1 MHNIAKFG
9 AGLLAGV
16 LLSSCVST
24 PDHSLLENNR
34 VTADMLLDQSPLS
47 DGTVGSDLARLDILE
62 LTPEMKAFI
71 DEYVGDRRNRNA
83 RLKRLIHAVMGDD
96 NFELVYDDATRTA
109 AETFRDRRGN
119 CLSFTNL
126 FIAMARHLEIQAH
139 YQEVEI
145 PPDWSLVGESFL
157 FSQHVNVFLDLGAD
171 ETRIV
176 DFNVYDFNV
185 SYERRLISDARARA
199 HYFSNIGVDHM
210 LAGETAEAYANF
222 RQAVVEDETFSPAW
236 INMGILHRREGFPD
250 YAETAFRQAL
260 EIYSFDFLA
269 MSNLANLYE
278 EQGLVEPAEQYRSRV
293 RDHRMNNPYY
303 LYGLAQTAIV
313 DGDYQSAIGY
323 LRDAIRKRDEDSRF
337 YSLLSVSYYLAGDE
351 KAAARWMERAGELAD
366 DEGSRLRYHSK
377 LDNLMRL
384 RNGLKPGDTEVEP

>member
-1 MHNIAKFG
+1 M
-9 AGLLAGV
+9 LSMCLVVSLVLA
-16 LLSSCVST
+16 SCVAT
-24 PDHSLLENNR
+24 GTHSLLDNNP
-34 VTADMLLDQSPLS
+34 VTAENLLRDSPLD
-47 DGTVGSDLARLDILE
+47 DGSAEMDLSQVEILE
-62 LTPEMKAFI
+62 MTPEMTAFI
-71 DEYVGDRRNRNA
+71 DKYVGDRRNRNA

-96 NFELVYDDATRTA
+96 NFELIYDDSTRTA
-109 AETFRDRRGN
+109 AQTFRDRRGN

-126 FIAMARHLEIQAH
+126 FIAMARYLEIQAH

-176 DFNVYDFNV
+176 DFNIYDFNV

-210 LAGETAEAYANF
+210 LAGETQQAYANF
-222 RQAVVEDETFSPAW
+222 RQAVLEDQTFSPAW
-236 INMGILHRREGFPD
+236 INMGILHRREGYPD

-260 EIYSFDFLA
+260 EIYEFDFLA

-278 EQGLVEPAEQYRSRV
+278 EEGLEEQAEQYRSRV
-293 RDHRMNNPYY
+293 QAHRMNNPYY

-313 DGDYQSAIGY
+313 DGDYNSAIRH
-323 LRDAIRKRDEDSRF
+323 LRSAIRKRDEDPRF
-337 YSLLSVSYYLAGDE
+337 YSLLSVSYFMAGDE
-351 KAAARWMERAGELAD
+351 KSAAKWMERAEELAGD
-366 DEGSRLRYHSK
+366 DGSRQQYHNK
-377 LDNLMRL
+377 LDRLMGL
-384 RNGLKPGDTEVEP
+384 QNGRAQNGGSSDR